1 MYSTYDEGKS
11 VVAKKFIRMLK
22 NKIFNQMTAVSK
34 SFYFNVLDDIDNKQ
48 NNTVPRTIKM
58 KPTDVTSD
66 SYAQYSDSNE
76 KDPKFKISTCVTFLR
91 SE

>member
-34 SFYFNVLDDIDNKQ
+34 SFYFNVLDDIDNK
-48 NNTVPRTIKM
+48 
-58 KPTDVTSD
+58 
-66 SYAQYSDSNE
+66 
-76 KDPKFKISTCVTFLR
+76 
-91 SE
+91 